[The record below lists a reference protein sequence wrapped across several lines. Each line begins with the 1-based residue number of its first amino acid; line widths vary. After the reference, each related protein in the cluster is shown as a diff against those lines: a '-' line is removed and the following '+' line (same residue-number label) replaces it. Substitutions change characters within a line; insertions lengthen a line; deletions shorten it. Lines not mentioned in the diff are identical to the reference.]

1 MNERT
6 ESQERRDGL
15 SVEPSVGRR
24 RLSGRKLATVAG
36 WITVVIVVWAGVRW
50 MFFSPISVTTV
61 QPHRGELRQ
70 EVFGT
75 GTLEA
80 KVVVGLSAKMI
91 GKVSEVLVDQGDTV
105 TNGQALA
112 RLEAKDFDDA
122 VRAVE
127 AALGQAQAEL
137 TKAQVD
143 LKRDRDL
150 VQENVIPKAE
160 FDATETAHRVCE
172 ARVKNAEAQLGIAR
186 SRLADTQ
193 ILSPV
198 VGLVITRNLEV
209 GSTVVPGAPIF
220 RLVETNVLWVQA
232 MIDEREAGKLNIG
245 QSVRITFRAAPGQS
259 FPGRLVRLTPEAD
272 RVTEEREINV
282 TVERLP
288 PHWFIGAKADVYIET
303 ARKMDV
309 MQIAV
314 GAIIRR
320 GDQAGV
326 FVISGGRAHW
336 QPVSLGLMGRDTV
349 EVVSGIESQSVVVAN
364 PYANKKPLADGDRVV
379 PTRAK
384 GRP

>member
-1 MNERT
+1 
-6 ESQERRDGL
+6 
-15 SVEPSVGRR
+15 
-24 RLSGRKLATVAG
+24 
-36 WITVVIVVWAGVRW
+36 
-50 MFFSPISVTTV
+50 VTTV